1 MEELQQEY
9 MLSII
14 FTYAVERERLLINKY
29 HALAAANKKNA
40 AVRELVKEFEEEA
53 REHIELL
60 KDKMIKLNIR
70 G

>member
-9 MLSII
+9 ILSII
-14 FTYAVERERLLINKY
+14 FTHAVERERLLINKY

-40 AVRELVKEFEEEA
+40 AVRELVKEFEKEA
-53 REHIELL
+53 REHVEML